1 VSIERGISGLK
12 PIVEMAGPVN
22 SLSACVLRQ
31 DLVDRSSTPGEAA
44 AAIDAR
50 HGPAGELTWIA
61 SAAGSNIGK
70 DDAQRINP
78 YY

>member
-1 VSIERGISGLK
+1 
-12 PIVEMAGPVN
+12 MAGPVN

-50 HGPAGELTWIA
+50 HGPAGELTYSWIA
-61 SAAGSNIGK
+61 SAAGSNMGK
-70 DDAQRINP
+70 GDAQRINP